1 MQRPLPGPNVMLPAI
16 NLSDSPDL
24 DSVVAFKRR
33 EAKWK
38 QLISYEHKKWCLC
51 GSYMNHFVSS
61 SQPLCGE
68 EKENPGG
75 AAENGGGN
83 DDISDADIIAAGG
96 DE

>member
-1 MQRPLPGPNVMLPAI
+1 MQRPFPGPNVMLPAI
-16 NLSDSPDL
+16 NLSDTPDL

-38 QLISYEHKKWCLC
+38 QLISSEHKKWCLC

-68 EKENPGG
+68 EKEDLGNEG
-75 AAENGGGN
+75 ENGGGG
-83 DDISDADIIAAGG
+83 DDISDAEIIAAGG
-96 DE
+96 NE